1 MKTNISSCEYK
12 YRVKIRAFITK
23 LPGFLFSGF
32 KQIVMTNPQVVMSE
46 DSYAQIMQDFFLTHP
61 KSEERWNNFTANYT
75 WTNGVPKQK
84 LLVSLAKNC
93 TASRRQFIINGIRA
107 LLDSELILV
116 VDKVALLE
124 SVVTVNRSFTLLV
137 GVIGFIA
144 LCLTFFLLMVA
155 TTSNIRDNIW
165 EYGVLRSMGVTKA
178 EGRRIYM
185 YEAFVVILAAGMI
198 GLLVGIISACLV
210 TAQFYLFLELPF
222 AL

>member
-1 MKTNISSCEYK
+1 M
-12 YRVKIRAFITK
+12 
-23 LPGFLFSGF
+23 
-32 KQIVMTNPQVVMSE
+32 
-46 DSYAQIMQDFFLTHP
+46 
-61 KSEERWNNFTANYT
+61 
-75 WTNGVPKQK
+75 
-84 LLVSLAKNC
+84 
-93 TASRRQFIINGIRA
+93 
-107 LLDSELILV
+107 LDSELILV

-124 SVVTVNRSFTLLV
+124 SVVTVNKSFTLLV

-178 EGRRIYM
+178 EGGRIYM